1 MFPTHTHTHILHVY
15 SSYFLCNRSYH
26 KVYAHYRC
34 PCHVRQSCRYCPHR
48 AQKALTPLKHVYK
61 VKRSLCIYRSRNFFP
76 YLMWDIIVLM
86 SSHTVLHVCVCVC
99 MKKFEGKNTFFSLYF
114 KLILASIFIHE

>member
-15 SSYFLCNRSYH
+15 SSYFLCNRVVT
-26 KVYAHYRC
+26 KLMPTIDA
-34 PCHVRQSCRYCPHR
+34 HVRQSCRYCPHQ

-61 VKRSLCIYRSRNFFP
+61 VKGSLCIYKSRNFFP
-76 YLMWDIIVLM
+76 YPMWDIIVLM